1 MSFNYKNPLTPLTL
15 LGNLSVQRN
24 DIFGTNFSV
33 LSTGGYMEVY
43 SLNDLS
49 YTITPTTGL
58 IKYSVNTIPIQLNK
72 GNGSPFSFD
81 VLTLNSDNISSG
93 RRRIGMMVYVINQN
107 QTYQYQ
113 IPNFE
118 PLFNSATGATGIGGA
133 TVVFSNFGTTVKSNS
148 PEGISFISSWTANTI
163 EGVSGETSTTAVWK
177 KFVTGGGVSGDYLP
191 LSGGTV
197 TGNTIFTSGL
207 TATTIS
213 ATTYQNLPV
222 DPDTYTTGF
231 TYNNNIFTIK
241 QNNGQPDLTATINSV
256 TGWTVNGN
264 LTVTGN
270 TSLQGLTATTISA
283 TTYQNLPNLIG
294 DYLPLSG
301 GTVTG
306 DTTFTSGL
314 TATTI
319 SATTY
324 QNLPIDPD
332 TYTTGFTYNT
342 NVFTIKQNNGQP
354 DLTATINSVTGW
366 TVNGDLTITG
376 NTSAQG
382 LTATTISA
390 TTYQNLPDFMGDYL
404 PLSGG
409 TVTGDTIFTSG
420 LTATTIS
427 ATTYQNLPVDPDT
440 YTTGFTYGNN
450 VFTIKQNNGQ
460 PNLTATI
467 NSVTGWTVNGDLTVT
482 GNTSAQG
489 LTATTISAT
498 TYQNLP
504 NFVGDYLPL
513 SGGTVTG
520 DTTFT
525 SGLTATT
532 ISATTYQNL
541 PIDPDTYTTG
551 FTYNTNVFT
560 IKQNNGQPD
569 LTATINS
576 VTGWTVNGDLTITG
590 NTSAQGLTAT
600 TISATTYQNLPD
612 FMGDYL
618 PLSGGTVTG
627 DTIFTSGLTA
637 TTISATTYQ
646 NLPVDPDTYTT
657 GFTYGNNVFT
667 IKQNNGQ
674 PNLTATINSVTGW
687 TVNGDLTVTGNT
699 SAQGLTATT
708 ISATTYQNL
717 PNFVGDYLPLS
728 GGTVTGDTIFTSGL
742 TATTISATTYQNLP
756 VDPDSYT
763 TGFTYNTNVFT
774 IKQNNGQPD
783 LTATINSVTGWTVNG
798 NLTVTG
804 NTLMESVTATT
815 ISATTY
821 QNLPTD
827 VFVTGGTYTYGN
839 AIFTNNTGGTFTVSG
854 FTVGGGGGQIFYLN
868 LSQSQNG
875 YRLLSTTASTAS
887 EQTSG
892 VTINAGLTNTIAS
905 FQSQPLNTTLLP
917 GGIWSFYLHS
927 YKQHTNASFNIFV
940 ELYKITSGGTQTLLF
955 ATDPTPVTTNSPTPS
970 MQLTDGYFSGTSLD
984 VSDSVIGV
992 VRATNTG
999 NQSHTIT
1006 FVTEGSQH
1014 YSYAV
1019 STIPTQQ
1026 GLTCDTLSGC
1036 SIIQT
1041 IQTDISNKFDKSGG
1055 TVSGDTIFTSGLTA
1069 TTISATTYQNLP
1081 TDEWIQLTGPVLSPA
1096 DSTNY
1101 NIPQIYIIP
1110 SNSATAR
1117 QFKFAQNGNVKIIT
1131 LNMNQSAN
1139 GTSELLTVYLRNH
1152 TTSVDNLVG
1161 TFALDGGVNANT
1173 FVNFTTSITVNNTD
1187 AYLLKISTPAWVTN
1201 PTSVYFAVR
1210 IFNQS

>member
-58 IKYSVNTIPIQLNK
+58 IKYSGNTIPIQLNK

-107 QTYQYQ
+107 QIYQYQ

-118 PLFNSATGATGIGGA
+118 TLFNSATGATGIGGA
-133 TVVFSNFGTTVKSNS
+133 TVVFSDFGTTVKSNS

-324 QNLPIDPD
+324 QNLPNFMGDYLPLSGGTVTGNTIFTSGLTATTISATTYQNLPVDPD

-366 TVNGDLTITG
+366 TVNGNLTVTG
-376 NTSAQG
+376 NTSVQG

-390 TTYQNLPDFMGDYL
+390 TTYQNLPDF
-404 PLSGG
+404 
-409 TVTGDTIFTSG
+409 
-420 LTATTIS
+420 
-427 ATTYQNLPVDPDT
+427 
-440 YTTGFTYGNN
+440 
-450 VFTIKQNNGQ
+450 
-460 PNLTATI
+460 
-467 NSVTGWTVNGDLTVT
+467 
-482 GNTSAQG
+482 
-489 LTATTISAT
+489 
-498 TYQNLP
+498 
-504 NFVGDYLPL
+504 VGDYLPL

-520 DTTFT
+520 NTIFT

-590 NTSAQGLTAT
+590 NTSVQGLTAT

-612 FMGDYL
+612 
-618 PLSGGTVTG
+618 
-627 DTIFTSGLTA
+627 
-637 TTISATTYQ
+637 
-646 NLPVDPDTYTT
+646 
-657 GFTYGNNVFT
+657 
-667 IKQNNGQ
+667 
-674 PNLTATINSVTGW
+674 
-687 TVNGDLTVTGNT
+687 
-699 SAQGLTATT
+699 
-708 ISATTYQNL
+708 
-717 PNFVGDYLPLS
+717 FVGDYLPLS

-742 TATTISATTYQNLP
+742 TANTISATTYQNLP
-756 VDPDSYT
+756 IDPDTYT

-798 NLTVTG
+798 DLIVTG
-804 NTLMESVTATT
+804 NTSV
-815 ISATTY
+815 
-821 QNLPTD
+821 Q
-827 VFVTGGTYTYGN
+827 
-839 AIFTNNTGGTFTVSG
+839 
-854 FTVGGGGGQIFYLN
+854 
-868 LSQSQNG
+868 
-875 YRLLSTTASTAS
+875 
-887 EQTSG
+887 
-892 VTINAGLTNTIAS
+892 
-905 FQSQPLNTTLLP
+905 
-917 GGIWSFYLHS
+917 
-927 YKQHTNASFNIFV
+927 
-940 ELYKITSGGTQTLLF
+940 
-955 ATDPTPVTTNSPTPS
+955 
-970 MQLTDGYFSGTSLD
+970 
-984 VSDSVIGV
+984 
-992 VRATNTG
+992 
-999 NQSHTIT
+999 
-1006 FVTEGSQH
+1006 
-1014 YSYAV
+1014 
-1019 STIPTQQ
+1019 
-1026 GLTCDTLSGC
+1026 
-1036 SIIQT
+1036 
-1041 IQTDISNKFDKSGG
+1041 
-1055 TVSGDTIFTSGLTA
+1055 GLTA

-1081 TDEWIQLTGPVLSPA
+1081 VDPDSYVTGFTLNSDIITLSQNRNDQYSAFTISLSAYTGNTGVSGDYLPLSGGTVTGNTIFTSGLTANTISATTYQNLPLDIRVTGGTYSSGTTTFTNNTGGTFNVTGFTTSPLTTKGDIYVRNTTVDTRLPVGLDTQILLADSSTTTGLKWGTNTAATPLGYYGAFQDNTTQTATTINTPYAMKFGITDLSNGITIVSDGSNLTRITIANTGIYNIQFSAQFDRTNSGTDAVDIWLRKNGVDVPGSGGKIILTGGAAASAILAAWNYVLDIVAGDYYQLMWSTPDTHVRLLYEPA
-1096 DSTNY
+1096 QT
-1101 NIPQIYIIP
+1101 IPFAHPIIP
-1110 SNSATAR
+1110 STILTVTQQSGIMSGTGITAINGLTSAAQTMVAGTSGTDFAVSSVGTTHTLNLPTASATNRGALSSANWSTFNGKLDSTLATGQIFLGVAGIATASSNPRAILNTMLGLSVILSTTIYFLPASTAAGNASETARTYYLNNDCTLGRLLVATAGTQSSTGSAVLTIRHNGVSSGISITIAAGSAIGTFTDYLNTKTCVAGDGISIQIVNNATTNSANFR
-1117 QFKFAQNGNVKIIT
+1117 QIT
-1131 LNMNQSAN
+1131 LNI
-1139 GTSELLTVYLRNH
+1139 Y
-1152 TTSVDNLVG
+1152 
-1161 TFALDGGVNANT
+1161 
-1173 FVNFTTSITVNNTD
+1173 
-1187 AYLLKISTPAWVTN
+1187 
-1201 PTSVYFAVR
+1201 
-1210 IFNQS
+1210 

>member
-58 IKYSVNTIPIQLNK
+58 IKYSGNTIPIQLNK

-107 QTYQYQ
+107 QIYQYQ

-118 PLFNSATGATGIGGA
+118 TLFNSATGATGIGGA
-133 TVVFSNFGTTVKSNS
+133 TVVFSDFGTTVKSNS

-231 TYNNNIFTIK
+231 TYNTNVFTIK
-241 QNNGQPDLTATINSV
+241 QNNGQPDLTSTINSV

-306 DTTFTSGL
+306 DTTFTSGLTATTISATTYQNLPNVIGDYLPLSGGTVTGDTIFTSGL

-390 TTYQNLPDFMGDYL
+390 TTYQNLPNLIGDYL

-420 LTATTIS
+420 LTA
-427 ATTYQNLPVDPDT
+427 N
-440 YTTGFTYGNN
+440 
-450 VFTIKQNNGQ
+450 
-460 PNLTATI
+460 
-467 NSVTGWTVNGDLTVT
+467 
-482 GNTSAQG
+482 
-489 LTATTISAT
+489 
-498 TYQNLP
+498 
-504 NFVGDYLPL
+504 
-513 SGGTVTG
+513 
-520 DTTFT
+520 
-525 SGLTATT
+525 T

-541 PIDPDTYTTG
+541 PIDPDTFVTG

-576 VTGWTVNGDLTITG
+576 VTGWTVNGDLT
-590 NTSAQGLTAT
+590 
-600 TISATTYQNLPD
+600 
-612 FMGDYL
+612 
-618 PLSGGTVTG
+618 
-627 DTIFTSGLTA
+627 
-637 TTISATTYQ
+637 
-646 NLPVDPDTYTT
+646 
-657 GFTYGNNVFT
+657 
-667 IKQNNGQ
+667 
-674 PNLTATINSVTGW
+674 
-687 TVNGDLTVTGNT
+687 VTGNT
-699 SAQGLTATT
+699 SVQ
-708 ISATTYQNL
+708 
-717 PNFVGDYLPLS
+717 
-728 GGTVTGDTIFTSGL
+728 GL

-756 VDPDSYT
+756 VDPDSYVT
-763 TGFTYNTNVFT
+763 GFTLNSDIITLSQNRNDPYSAFTISLSAYTGNTGVSGDYLPLSGGTVTGGTIFTSGLTATTISATTYQNLPIDPDTFVTGFTYGNNIFI

-804 NTLMESVTATT
+804 NTSAQGLTATT

-827 VFVTGGTYTYGN
+827 VFVTGATYSSGTTT
-839 AIFTNNTGGTFTVSG
+839 FTNNTGGTFTVTG
-854 FTVGGGGGQIFYLN
+854 FTTSPLTTKGDIYVRNTTIDTRLPVGLDTQILLADSSTTTGLKWGTNTAATQLGYYGAWQDNITQTAAADNTAYAMIYRTVDLSNGVTVVTDGTN
-868 LSQSQNG
+868 LTRITFANTGIYNIQFSAQLQN
-875 YRLLSTTASTAS
+875 LSTTT
-887 EQTSG
+887 ED
-892 VTINAGLTNTIAS
+892 VTIWLRKDGVDLPATGSIVGLAQRKSAGDPYHTIAS
-905 FQSQPLNTTLLP
+905 WNFVLSVVAGEYYQLMWSTTNHTDVIIPAYSAVSPAPSVPSIILTVTQQSGIMSGTGITAINGLTSAAQTLTVGTNTGTTFSIISSGSTHTFNTP
-917 GGIWSFYLHS
+917 IDIRVTGGTKSGSTVVF
-927 YKQHTNASFNIFV
+927 TNNTGGTFNVTGLTDTFV
-940 ELYKITSGGTQTLLF
+940 TGGTYSSGTTTFTNNSGGTFNVTGFTGTWMNGFVNQTMISGSTLYYYINGSVTGAVF
-955 ATDPTPVTTNSPTPS
+955 ASRVARGTVFAGLSGTARYLVLRINTAQPASGQISIGLHINASSSSLKITIPAGSAAGVYSDLTNSASLT
-970 MQLTDGYFSGTSLD
+970 QLD
-984 VSDSVIGV
+984 I
-992 VRATNTG
+992 
-999 NQSHTIT
+999 
-1006 FVTEGSQH
+1006 
-1014 YSYAV
+1014 
-1019 STIPTQQ
+1019 
-1026 GLTCDTLSGC
+1026 LTYE
-1036 SIIQT
+1036 II
-1041 IQTDISNKFDKSGG
+1041 N
-1055 TVSGDTIFTSGLTA
+1055 
-1069 TTISATTYQNLP
+1069 SATT
-1081 TDEWIQLTGPVLSPA
+1081 
-1096 DSTNY
+1096 
-1101 NIPQIYIIP
+1101 
-1110 SNSATAR
+1110 
-1117 QFKFAQNGNVKIIT
+1117 
-1131 LNMNQSAN
+1131 
-1139 GTSELLTVYLRNH
+1139 GTQAALQTV
-1152 TTSVDNLVG
+1152 G
-1161 TFALDGGVNANT
+1161 FM
-1173 FVNFTTSITVNNTD
+1173 
-1187 AYLLKISTPAWVTN
+1187 
-1201 PTSVYFAVR
+1201 VY
-1210 IFNQS
+1210 